1 MLSSIKAVLLHS
13 TLTPPTFH
21 PEHSKQWSACVGQM
35 KQLKPRFYI
44 PTVSEADMDGIGH
57 LTPEDDIF
65 LDEDVLRD
73 DYDPNRILERDDV
86 LKRYLQMFSEV
97 IRNKRPRNVFV
108 YGPTGVGKTVGT
120 HLVLDRVC
128 EDAGGVEEVDVTA
141 VQMECRDLNTSYQVA
156 VHLVNELRKS
166 TPRSRISTTGYPEG
180 DVYDMLFD
188 ELRKADSTHVLIAL
202 DEIDNIGTSDN
213 VLYKLGRCNNRNSAK
228 FVDPDDTKVGLIG
241 ITNDSTFRDSLDP
254 RVKSTLCEHEI
265 HFPPYDA
272 NELRTILDDRAAD
285 AFQDGVLT
293 DDVVPITAAF
303 AAKRS
308 GYARTALDLLYT
320 AGDLARSSDD
330 DLVTEQHVRR
340 AEEEIQQGAIVSEI
354 ASLSPQGKLVA
365 YTLLAL
371 DNEDE
376 LPAKMD
382 AFYAWYEHACRLAET
397 DTVTPRTV
405 RDLLN
410 DLVINGV
417 AKMEEVNRGQR
428 GGRHYRY
435 SLSARPEVVI
445 DGLAEDDTI
454 SALDDERGGKL
465 LG

>member
-1 MLSSIKAVLLHS
+1 
-13 TLTPPTFH
+13 
-21 PEHSKQWSACVGQM
+21 
-35 KQLKPRFYI
+35 
-44 PTVSEADMDGIGH
+44 MDELGH
-57 LTPEDDIF
+57 LTPEDGIF

-73 DYDPNRILERDDV
+73 DYDPSRILERDEV
-86 LKRYLQMFSEV
+86 LNRYLQMFSEV
-97 IRNKRPRNVFV
+97 VRNKRPRNVFV

-120 HLVLDRVC
+120 HLVLDRVR
-128 EDAGGVEEVDVTA
+128 EDAEDIDDVNVRA
-141 VQMECRDLNTSYQVA
+141 VQLECRDLNTSYQVA
-156 VHLVNELRKS
+156 VHLVNVLREPTS
-166 TPRSRISTTGYPEG
+166 RSSISTTGYPEG

-188 ELRKADSTHVLIAL
+188 ELRDADATHVLIAL

-228 FVDPDDTKVGLIG
+228 YVDPDDTKVGLIG

-265 HFPPYDA
+265 HFPPYNA
-272 NELRTILDDRAAD
+272 NELRTILSDRATD
-285 AFQDGVLT
+285 AFHDDVLT

-320 AGDLARSSDD
+320 AGDLARSAGDD
-330 DLVTEQHVRR
+330 MVTEQHVRQ
-340 AEEEIQQGAIVSEI
+340 AENEIQQGAIVSEI
-354 ASLSPQGKLVA
+354 ASLSPQGKIVA

-371 DNEDE
+371 DNEGE

-397 DTVTPRTV
+397 DTVTARTV

-445 DGLAEDDTI
+445 NGLTDDDTI
-454 SALDDERGGKL
+454 SDLDEQRGGML
-465 LG
+465 LS